1 MGRRQRL
8 ALVLGLSLAAAILLS
23 ACGDWE
29 KVGADIAQGQATAEE
44 QVVAQATEIA
54 HGVATAVE
62 SYQQERERQGQTP
75 CTLVALPLVVV
86 GVALGIGR
94 HRNQ

>member
-1 MGRRQRL
+1 M
-8 ALVLGLSLAAAILLS
+8 AAILLS

-29 KVGADIAQGQATAEE
+29 KAGADIARGQATAEE

-54 HGVATAVE
+54 YGVATAVE

-86 GVALGIGR
+86 SVALGVGR
-94 HRNQ
+94 HQNR